1 MATRGSENNQSEL
14 GYEGCVWGT
23 TRVTMGP
30 HEPQSTLRRSSCSSE
45 IVVDGEVYIRLGN
58 SQRRRECE
66 DVESPLRALGQGEEV
81 TEELVTR
88 LAVHSTADGKCPKSS
103 MTAEQPRYFSQGS
116 RETQMMTRPV
126 SSVPWQ
132 SGDAVR
138 ICTSRDPEAQ
148 RVAMGRHVTI
158 MPLPHLSDRWSHK
171 NKVAPSSG
179 SPYLDNTL

>member
-1 MATRGSENNQSEL
+1 MNKSWIFTTLVLLMATGGSENNQSEL

-66 DVESPLRALGQGEEV
+66 DVESPLWAFDDGEEV

-88 LAVHSTADGKCPKSS
+88 PAVHSTCPMSS
-103 MTAEQPRYFSQGS
+103 MTAEQSRYFSQGS

-126 SSVPWQ
+126 SSASWQ
-132 SGDAVR
+132 AGDAFASLY
-138 ICTSRDPEAQ
+138 IS
-148 RVAMGRHVTI
+148 
-158 MPLPHLSDRWSHK
+158 
-171 NKVAPSSG
+171 
-179 SPYLDNTL
+179 